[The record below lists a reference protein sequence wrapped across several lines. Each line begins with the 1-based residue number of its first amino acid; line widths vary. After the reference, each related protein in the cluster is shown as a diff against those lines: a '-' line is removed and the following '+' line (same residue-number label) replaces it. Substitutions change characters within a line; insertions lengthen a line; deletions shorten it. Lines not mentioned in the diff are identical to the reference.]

1 MPCLTL
7 SNVVQGAGVHAARHG
22 GDTVAR
28 RAQVSG
34 RALSTPTPTWVRAG
48 EPSADESTMVM
59 WSMQWMTTVLQ
70 DPVGTCGAGGSS
82 CRWWSSVGR
91 RWWVMQKKCYTED
104 FFRGLTFQR
113 NFEQISLKLVPADE
127 SLKFGGS
134 C

>member
-1 MPCLTL
+1 MLCLTW

-28 RAQVSG
+28 RAQVG
-34 RALSTPTPTWVRAG
+34 LSQRRHRPGYARVSRQPTNRHMA
-48 EPSADESTMVM
+48 M

-70 DPVGTCGAGGSS
+70 DPVGTCVIMGAARAGGDHTWDGVGGS
-82 CRWWSSVGR
+82 CK
-91 RWWVMQKKCYTED
+91 KKCYTED

-113 NFEQISLKLVPADE
+113 NFDQISLKLVPADE